1 MKKLIVLV
9 GIALVMLSCKK
20 EVCNCGVI
28 QSDNVY
34 DYSVVIRNSCSKNNK
49 TFYLSEGD
57 WMNAHPGD
65 NYCITNID
73 SW

>member
-9 GIALVMLSCKK
+9 VLTLVMLSCTKK
-20 EVCNCGVI
+20 NCNCGVI
-28 QSDNVY
+28 QNDNVY

-65 NYCITNID
+65 NYCITNVD